1 MAKTRLEYTA
11 FNVGWFM
18 EYYGMPHVETY
29 ITQTTFIV
37 DMANKHAAIPGDGTQ
52 LMTFTYTKDVAKF
65 VVAALDLPTWD
76 RNTFVIGDKMTW
88 NDFVKLAEKARGTT
102 PTIRRVGGQTH
113 LYSNKLTPSIQVI
126 NLPSL
131 TIASANF
138 KQGRSPNCPV
148 RWRPIPTFP
157 RNGSRSSS
165 RLLVS
170 G

>member
-52 LMTFTYTKDVAKF
+52 PMTFTYTKDVAKF

-88 NDFVKLAEKARGTT
+88 NDFVKLAEKARGKSH
-102 PTIRRVGGQTH
+102 PQFVELLAKHIW
-113 LYSNKLTPSIQVI
+113 IQI
-126 NLPSL
+126 N
-131 TIASANF
+131 
-138 KQGRSPNCPV
+138 
-148 RWRPIPTFP
+148 
-157 RNGSRSSS
+157 
-165 RLLVS
+165 
-170 G
+170 